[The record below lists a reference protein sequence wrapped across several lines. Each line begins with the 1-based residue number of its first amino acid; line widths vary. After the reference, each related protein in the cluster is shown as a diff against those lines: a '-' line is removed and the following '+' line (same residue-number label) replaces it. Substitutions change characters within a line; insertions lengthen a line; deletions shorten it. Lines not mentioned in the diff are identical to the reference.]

1 MQLRTTWKGSL
12 NVSLVSLRVKAYS
25 TASSDK
31 EAVHL
36 HQLHGSCQSRIRYQK
51 VCPQHGVVAS
61 DQIVMGYEHAPQQHV
76 VIDLAELDLLRSQQ
90 QLRALRIDTFIEEGL
105 FSPLYFTDKHYYL
118 LPDGPTAHLPYTLLV
133 QAMGARRVQAVARGV
148 LAKREQLLLLRVNSE
163 NLLLMTVLKYADQ
176 VRSAAI
182 FAEQLPAAAS
192 PAAEERALAEA
203 LVDQQTCREFDLA
216 AYQDEYTEKLLQ
228 LIEAKVNGRA
238 LTAATEHEP
247 GQVLSLM
254 EALRESVAQ
263 NDRATNDRT
272 VSDRTATGRNS
283 NGRLRKK
290 VATTKKAGSRRR
302 SSKKSA

>member
-1 MQLRTTWKGSL
+1 
-12 NVSLVSLRVKAYS
+12 
-25 TASSDK
+25 
-31 EAVHL
+31 
-36 HQLHGSCQSRIRYQK
+36 
-51 VCPQHGVVAS
+51 
-61 DQIVMGYEHAPQQHV
+61 
-76 VIDLAELDLLRSQQ
+76 LAELDLLRSQQ

-105 FSPLYFTDKHYYL
+105 ISPLYFTDKHYYL
-118 LPDGPTAHLPYTLLV
+118 LPDGPTAQLPYTLLV
-133 QAMGARRVQAVARGV
+133 QAMDVRHVQAVARGV

-192 PAAEERALAEA
+192 PAAEEQALAEA

-263 NDRATNDRT
+263 NDRPVADR
-272 VSDRTATGRNS
+272 SANGRNS

>member
-51 VCPQHGVVAS
+51 VCPQHGPVAS

-105 FSPLYFTDKHYYL
+105 ISPLYFTDKHYYL
-118 LPDGPTAHLPYTLLV
+118 LPDGPTAQLPYALLV
-133 QAMGARRVQAVARGV
+133 QAMGARHVQAVARGV
-148 LAKREQLLLLRVNSE
+148 LAKREQLLLLRVDPA

-176 VRSAAI
+176 VRSAAPL
-182 FAEQLPAAAS
+182 AEQLPEAP
-192 PAAEERALAEA
+192 PADAEERALAEA
-203 LVDQQTCREFDLA
+203 LVDQQTCRKFDLA

-228 LIEAKVNGRA
+228 LIESKVSGQA
-238 LTAATEHEP
+238 LTAAQEHEP

-263 NDRATNDRT
+263 NDRT
-272 VSDRTATGRNS
+272 VTGRKS

-302 SSKKSA
+302 ASKKSA

>member
-1 MQLRTTWKGSL
+1 MHVRTTWKGSL
-12 NVSLVSLRVKAYS
+12 NVSLVSLRVKAYT
-25 TASSDK
+25 TAASDK

-51 VCPQHGVVAS
+51 VCPQHGVVAG
-61 DQIVMGYEHAPQQHV
+61 DQIVMGYEQAPQQHV

-90 QLRALRIDTFIEEGL
+90 QLRALRIDTFIEQGL
-105 FSPLYFTDKHYYL
+105 ISPLYFTDKHYYL
-118 LPDGPTAHLPYTLLV
+118 LPDGPTAHLPYKLLV
-133 QAMGARRVQAVARGV
+133 QAMGARHVQAVARGV

-176 VRSAAI
+176 VRSPAV

-192 PAAEERALAEA
+192 PAAEEQALAEA
-203 LVDQQTCREFDLA
+203 SVDQQTRREFDLA

-228 LIEAKVNGRA
+228 LIEAKVNGQA
-238 LTAATEHEP
+238 LTAVKEHEP

-254 EALRESVAQ
+254 EALRESVAP
-263 NDRATNDRT
+263 
-272 VSDRTATGRNS
+272 SDPKAAGRKPG
-283 NGRLRKK
+283 GRLRKK
-290 VATTKKAGSRRR
+290 VATTRKAGSRRR

>member
-51 VCPQHGVVAS
+51 VCPEHGPVAG

-105 FSPLYFTDKHYYL
+105 ISPLYFTDKHYYL
-118 LPDGPTAHLPYTLLV
+118 LPDGPTAQLPYTLLV

-163 NLLLMTVLKYADQ
+163 NLLLMMVLKYADQ
-176 VRSAAI
+176 VRSPGI
-182 FAEQLPAAAS
+182 FAEQLPAVNAWPLTLAS
-192 PAAEERALAEA
+192 IS
-203 LVDQQTCREFDLA
+203 CNSF
-216 AYQDEYTEKLLQ
+216 
-228 LIEAKVNGRA
+228 
-238 LTAATEHEP
+238 
-247 GQVLSLM
+247 
-254 EALRESVAQ
+254 SVY
-263 NDRATNDRT
+263 
-272 VSDRTATGRNS
+272 
-283 NGRLRKK
+283 
-290 VATTKKAGSRRR
+290 
-302 SSKKSA
+302 SS

>member
-12 NVSLVSLRVKAYS
+12 NVSLVSLRVKAYG

-51 VCPQHGVVAS
+51 VCPQHGPVAS
-61 DQIVMGYEHAPQQHV
+61 DQIVMGYEHAPHQHV

-90 QLRALRIDTFIEEGL
+90 QLRALRIDTFIEQGL
-105 FSPLYFTDKHYYL
+105 ISPLYFTDKHYYL
-118 LPDGPTAHLPYTLLV
+118 LPDGPTAHLPYKLLV
-133 QAMGARRVQAVARGV
+133 QAMATRHVQAVARGV

-192 PAAEERALAEA
+192 PAAEEQALAEA

-228 LIEAKVNGRA
+228 LIEAKVNGQA

-263 NDRATNDRT
+263 SDRAVNDRR
-272 VSDRTATGRNS
+272 VTGQKS

-290 VATTKKAGSRRR
+290 VATTKKTGSRRR